1 MFVLQFI
8 LSINTLR
15 VLKLRTE
22 PDSLVGLSEDKI
34 LNLELKP
41 TTKDELNRNGV
52 IIKNR
57 VVYFYRSRSYFS
69 MGLAAEDITVK
80 GHKADISVDE
90 KMEAVA
96 AFKHTKMEF
105 VSRDKSDG
113 ESKGTTKESTTGNST
128 NFSPFNFS
136 FVGSKGEHK
145 EVNKENTGA
154 KAANSASFFAGMGS
168 GPKQGSNKLANMFKK
183 GPYEGTDSFGMNGNK
198 NILNNGSPSITENL
212 LNKQPAYVSGLNM
225 AAYSGQGDGNV
236 ENGAI
241 TRMADLYTRG
251 PAGPLSD
258 PRQKMPM
265 EPLPDPYSGEHGG
278 LPPDPYQRGLMAPSP
293 DPYQRGLMAP
303 SPDPYQ
309 RDVSLPEIYQRE
321 QKSPLI
327 DSLTRKSQNA
337 LSDPLTNASSNTS
350 DAPTRQKKSRR
361 RSYQAL
367 YHIESD
373 SSMEKDETNQIH
385 QACIHEVS
393 ERHFQLKNDN
403 LCVTY
408 FKEQFIF
415 APCTKSKSQHFMLID
430 AKKLIENEESESEE
444 QPLTKRRKIVIEKEK
459 IKEVVNKHPAPVIIE
474 KMAKEEPKEKKAP
487 VIAKAKESDNFIE
500 QLKSTFDEKAI
511 KEIINM

>member
-15 VLKLRTE
+15 ILKLRTE
-22 PDSLVGLSEDKI
+22 PDLLVGLSEDKI

-41 TTKDELNRNGV
+41 ITKDELNRNGV

-69 MGLAAEDITVK
+69 MGLAAEDITVN

-90 KMEAVA
+90 KMEGVA
-96 AFKHTKMEF
+96 AFKHAKMEF
-105 VSRDKSDG
+105 VSKDKSEG

-145 EVNKENTGA
+145 EVNKDNTGA
-154 KAANSASFFAGMGS
+154 KAANSASFFAGMGN
-168 GPKQGSNKLANMFKK
+168 GQKQGSNKLANMFKK
-183 GPYEGTDSFGMNGNK
+183 SPYEGTDSFGMNGNK
-198 NILNNGSPSITENL
+198 NTLNNGSPSITENL

-225 AAYSGQGDGNV
+225 AAYSGQGDNNV

-241 TRMADLYTRG
+241 TRMADLYMRG

-265 EPLPDPYSGEHGG
+265 GPLPDSYSGEHGG

-293 DPYQRGLMAP
+293 DPYQRDIP
-303 SPDPYQ
+303 
-309 RDVSLPEIYQRE
+309 LPETYLRE

-327 DSLTRKSQNA
+327 DSFMRKSQNA
-337 LSDPLTNASSNTS
+337 LSDPFTNASSNTS
-350 DAPTRQKKSRR
+350 DTPTRQKKSRR

-373 SSMEKDETNQIH
+373 SSMETDETNQIH

-403 LCVTY
+403 FCVTY
-408 FKEQFIF
+408 FREQFIF

-444 QPLTKRRKIVIEKEK
+444 QPLTKRRKIAVEKERT
-459 IKEVVNKHPAPVIIE
+459 KEVVNKHPAPVIIE
-474 KMAKEEPKEKKAP
+474 NMVKEEPKEKKAP